1 LEGLKAA
8 RTFRNKSA
16 KVHVTLCSSAPQA
29 FPAAKAGVT
38 YISLF
43 VGRLD
48 NIEQNGISLISDI
61 AQIYDNYGFA
71 TEILVASVRH
81 PMHIVES
88 ALMGVRVETIPFK
101 VIRQLVQHP
110 LTDKGLDSFV
120 SD

>member
-1 LEGLKAA
+1 LSEE
-8 RTFRNKSA
+8 
-16 KVHVTLCSSAPQA
+16 
-29 FPAAKAGVT
+29 
-38 YISLF
+38 
-43 VGRLD
+43 LD
-48 NIEQNGISLISDI
+48 NIEQNGVSLISDI

-81 PMHIVES
+81 PMHLVKS

-110 LTDKGLDSFV
+110 LTDKGLDFFV